1 MSFGMYQASVPALLS
16 MLKNLTA
23 ILDKAEAYA
32 AERKIDPEV
41 LLNWRLTPDMFALTR
56 QIQIAADFAKGTTA
70 RLAGKEVPKYADEEK
85 SFAEL
90 KARIAKTV
98 KFVEG
103 FAPKDIDGSEG
114 RDITLTVG
122 GQEMHF
128 KGEPYLVHFALPN
141 SISTRPLPT
150 QFCGAAASRSASATF
165 LGRCERALTRHA
177 TVLVSLRPRNR
188 KVIRKPATKP
198 PIWAM

>member
-1 MSFGMYQASVPALLS
+1 

-32 AERKIDPEV
+32 ADREIDPQV
-41 LLNWRLTPDMFALTR
+41 LLNWRLAPDMFPLTR

-70 RLAGKEVPKYADEEK
+70 RLAGKDVPKYTDDEK

-90 KARIAKTV
+90 KARLAKTV
-98 KFVEG
+98 KFVESIAAKE
-103 FAPKDIDGSEG
+103 FDGSES

-122 GQEMHF
+122 GQELRF

-141 SISTRPLPT
+141 FYFHAATAYDIIRR
-150 QFCGAAASRSASATF
+150 CGVEIGKRDFIGA
-165 LGRCERALTRHA
+165 
-177 TVLVSLRPRNR
+177 
-188 KVIRKPATKP
+188 I
-198 PIWAM
+198 

>member
-1 MSFGMYQASVPALLS
+1 MYQASVPAFLT

-32 AERKIDPEV
+32 ADREIDPQV
-41 LLNWRLTPDMFALTR
+41 LLSWRLAPDMFPFTR

-70 RLAGKEVPKYADEEK
+70 RLAGKDVPKYADDEK

-98 KFVEG
+98 KFVESI
-103 FAPKDIDGSEG
+103 AAKDFDGSES

-122 GQEMHF
+122 GQELRF

-141 SISTRPLPT
+141 
-150 QFCGAAASRSASATF
+150 FYF
-165 LGRCERALTRHA
+165 HA
-177 TVLVSLRPRNR
+177 TTAYDILRRCGVDIGKR
-188 KVIRKPATKP
+188 DFIGA
-198 PIWAM
+198 I